1 MKRRALL
8 ACALLWAASATNPA
22 VAATPLASKGV
33 TVEGAWSRAT
43 PPGTPVGVVYLVLKG
58 GPRAAA
64 LVGGST
70 PVAARVEAHESVMDG
85 SMMSMQRRESVP
97 VPARGKVVFAPTG
110 LHLML
115 LELKAPLVAGKKFP
129 LTLRFADGGHRTVT
143 VEVRA
148 LSGG

>member
-8 ACALLWAASATNPA
+8 AAALLWASGAT
-22 VAATPLASKGV
+22 AATPLPSKGV
-33 TVEGAWSRAT
+33 TIEGAWSRAT

-58 GPRAAA
+58 GARPAA

-70 PVAARVEAHESVMDG
+70 PVAARVEAHESVMEG
-85 SMMSMQRRESVP
+85 EMMSMQPRESVP
-97 VPARGKVVFAPTG
+97 VPARGRVAFAPNG

-115 LELKAPLVAGKKFP
+115 LELKAPLVAGQKFP
-129 LTLRFADGGHRTVT
+129 LTLRFADGGKRTVM

-148 LSGG
+148 PGAG

>member
-8 ACALLWAASATNPA
+8 ACALLWTASA
-22 VAATPLASKGV
+22 VAAPPLPSKGV

-58 GPRAAA
+58 GPRAAV
-64 LVGGST
+64 LVGGSS
-70 PVAARVEAHESVMDG
+70 PVAARVEAHESVMEG
-85 SMMSMQRRESVP
+85 SMMSMRQRESVP
-97 VPARGKVVFAPTG
+97 VPARGRVVFAPTG

-115 LELKAPLVAGKKFP
+115 QELKAPLVAGQKFP
-129 LTLRFADGGHRTVT
+129 LTLRFADGGKRTVM

-148 LSGG
+148 PGAG

>member
-8 ACALLWAASATNPA
+8 AAALLWTATAVGAA
-22 VAATPLASKGV
+22 PLASKGV
-33 TVEGAWSRAT
+33 SVEGAWSRAT

-58 GPRAAA
+58 GPRAAV

-70 PVAARVEAHESVMDG
+70 PVAARVEAHESVLDG
-85 SMMSMQRRESVP
+85 AMMSMQPRAQVP
-97 VPARGKVVFAPTG
+97 VPARGRVAFAPNG

-115 LELKAPLVAGKKFP
+115 LELKAPLAAGQRFP
-129 LTLRFADGGHRTVT
+129 LTLRFADGGTRTVT

-148 LSGG
+148 PGAG